1 MSKLL
6 YIRFRYFFTLA
17 FLSILI
23 WQLNLSR
30 YEDKIDNSQVTCDRC
45 YIELINERIRL
56 FSSLA
61 ASIHHCGLPERLLKN
76 SKECL
81 CVSSMTNSLP
91 AGVHFE
97 AQFRSTEKVPNLIF
111 MYSPN
116 EIIWWLTPIS
126 SLEFQIKMH
135 FPQVW
140 K

>member
-23 WQLNLSR
+23 WQLTLSR

-61 ASIHHCGLPERLLKN
+61 APIHHWGLP
-76 SKECL
+76 
-81 CVSSMTNSLP
+81 
-91 AGVHFE
+91 
-97 AQFRSTEKVPNLIF
+97 
-111 MYSPN
+111 
-116 EIIWWLTPIS
+116 
-126 SLEFQIKMH
+126 
-135 FPQVW
+135 
-140 K
+140 